1 MMQNDERLQQW
12 VTHLSRSDLPVMKQT
27 ARDLAAIQGNE
38 RRLTTRALSDII
50 TRDPIMVVKLLR
62 YFHQH
67 KGDAQTVEVIQVEQA
82 LRMMGIDSFFD
93 KVAPHPLIEEMLIK
107 SQPAAIPPVLR
118 LIRRSQRAGDYAY
131 DWAVRLHDLHFE
143 ALGVAAL
150 LHGVAEIL
158 AWCFAPKAMLKIHSL
173 QQHDRTLRSHDV
185 QQQVLGFPLTALQLA
200 LSAHWSLPE
209 LHMSVA
215 DEAAENHT
223 RMLNVVLAVNLAR
236 HSANGWDDAALNDDY
251 KEIGRLLRIP
261 PEHIPCMVK
270 SI

>member
-1 MMQNDERLQQW
+1 MQNDERLQQW

-50 TRDPIMVVKLLR
+50 SRDPMMVVKLLR

-82 LRMMGIDSFFD
+82 LRMLGIDSFFEN
-93 KVAPHPLIEEMLIK
+93 VAPRPLIEEMLVK
-107 SQPAAIPPVLR
+107 SHPAAIPPVLR
-118 LIRRSQRAGDYAY
+118 VIRRSQRAGDYAY

-143 ALGVAAL
+143 ALGVAGL

-158 AWCFAPKAMLKIHSL
+158 AWCFAPKAMLKIHDI
-173 QQHDRTLRSHDV
+173 QQHDKTLRSHDV

-200 LSAHWSLPE
+200 LSAQWSLPE
-209 LHMSVA
+209 LQKSVE
-215 DEAAENHT
+215 DDAAENQT

-236 HSANGWDDAALNDDY
+236 HSANGWDDAALEDDY
-251 KEIGRLLRIP
+251 KAIGKLLRMP
-261 PEHIPCMVK
+261 PEHVPCMLDR
-270 SI
+270 S